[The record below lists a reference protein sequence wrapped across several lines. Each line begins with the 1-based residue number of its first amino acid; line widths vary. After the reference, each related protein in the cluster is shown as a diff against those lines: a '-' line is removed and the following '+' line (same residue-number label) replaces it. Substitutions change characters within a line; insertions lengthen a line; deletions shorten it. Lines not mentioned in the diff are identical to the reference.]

1 VNDAGMMGYGA
12 MGGGI
17 GSPWVLILIVA
28 VVIFVAAWILKQLGK

>member
-1 VNDAGMMGYGA
+1 MNGVVGGYGA
-12 MGGGI
+12 MGGGV